1 LQLRSRANSG
11 EKDVFV
17 LGTLEWGHSASL
29 LFHILDAEG
38 KEIRPRA
45 FPDDQ
50 TFVAR
55 GDNSAFVK
63 LHESHFLG
71 TNFYAPLD
79 LLGIDKPGK
88 YSIFVEYHSPLSARD
103 VDLRPFWGKENR
115 AIKSNLVSIEVLP

>member
-1 LQLRSRANSG
+1 MLVMLVNSG
-11 EKDVFV
+11 KRDMYV

-29 LFHILDAEG
+29 LFHILDDKG

-55 GDNSAFVK
+55 GDNSAFIK
-63 LHESHFLG
+63 LRPSHFLG
-71 TNFYAPLD
+71 TCFYAPLD

-88 YSIFVEYHSPLSARD
+88 YSIFVEYRPPLSSAD
-103 VDLRPFWGKENR
+103 VDLHPFWGNENKS
-115 AIKSNLVSIEVLP
+115 IKSSPVSIEVVP